1 MKKTIAFILAMTISA
16 CVLIGCAE
24 ESNTETNTTTE
35 TTTAN
40 NGLQEIGDGIKEVKD
55 GVNSI
60 KEEVKKEF
68 DESPLGKVKEI
79 KDTIKGNV
87 RTPLKSKKCKG
98 ENYQNIE
105 DKFEEAGFTN
115 IKLKKD
121 ADLKVGILNKDGE
134 VESVTINGDKKFD
147 EGDAYPS
154 NAEVIITYHTYK
166 DK

>member
-1 MKKTIAFILAMTISA
+1 M
-16 CVLIGCAE
+16 LIGCAE

-35 TTTAN
+35 TTTTN
-40 NGLQEIGDGIKEVKD
+40 NGLQEIRDGIKEVKD

-68 DESPLGKVKEI
+68 DESPLGQVKEGIDNVKEIVSDVKEI